1 MRYEG
6 SIYRPPSEA
15 NSYIL
20 QATIGCSWN
29 HCTYCDMYRAK
40 KFRVR
45 ALGETLEDIEEASR
59 VHGDQVDKVFVADGD
74 ALILD
79 LETWTTI
86 LEALRESFPRLR
98 RVSAYA
104 TAINLLEKTPDEL
117 SRLRE
122 LGLSLLYIGPESGD
136 DVTLKKIAKGATA
149 AEHVEAARK
158 AHAAGMKLSSIYL
171 LGAGGLERSQEHA
184 RASAELAT
192 AMDTRF
198 VSLLTLTVI
207 PGTPIGKQFERGDF
221 ELPEIDG
228 LLREARTFIEHAAP
242 TDAIFRTNH
251 ASNWLPLSGRLPRDR
266 DRFLAM
272 IDGALSGDVPLRP
285 DWARGL

>member
-40 KFRVR
+40 QFRVR
-45 ALGETLEDIEEASR
+45 AIEETLEDIAEASR
-59 VHGDQVDKVFVADGD
+59 QFGEQVDKVFVADGD
-74 ALILD
+74 ALVLD
-79 LETWTTI
+79 LETWETI
-86 LEALRESFPRLR
+86 LESLSESFPRLR

-104 TAINLLEKTPDEL
+104 TARNLLAKSPEEL
-117 SRLRE
+117 ARLRE
-122 LGLSLLYIGPESGD
+122 LGLALLYVGPESGD
-136 DVTLKKIAKGATA
+136 DVTMKRIAKGATA

-158 AHAAGMKLSSIYL
+158 AHDAGMKLSTIFL
-171 LGAGGLERSQEHA
+171 LGAGGTDRSEEHA

-192 AMDTRF
+192 GMDPRF

-207 PGTPIGKQFERGDF
+207 PGTPIAKQFDRGDF
-221 ELPEIDG
+221 ELPEIEG
-228 LLREARTFIEHAAP
+228 LLREARTFIEYAAP

-266 DRFLAM
+266 DRLLTM
-272 IDGALSGDVPLRP
+272 LDGAIAGDVPLRP
-285 DWARGL
+285 DWSRGL

>member
-1 MRYEG
+1 VRYEG

-40 KFRVR
+40 QFRVR
-45 ALGETLEDIEEASR
+45 AIEETLEDIAEASR
-59 VHGDQVDKVFVADGD
+59 LHGERIDKVFVADGD
-74 ALILD
+74 ALVLD
-79 LETWTTI
+79 LDTWETV
-86 LEALRESFPRLR
+86 LESLSNSFPRLR

-104 TAINLLEKTPDEL
+104 TARNLLEKSPEEL
-117 SRLRE
+117 ARLRE
-122 LGLSLLYIGPESGD
+122 LGLALLYVGPESGD
-136 DVTLKKIAKGATA
+136 DVTMKRIAKGATA

-158 AHAAGMKLSSIYL
+158 AHAAGMKLSTIFL
-171 LGAGGLERSQEHA
+171 LGAGGTDRSEDHA

-192 AMDTRF
+192 GMDPRF

-207 PGTPIGKQFERGDF
+207 PGTPIAKQFDRGDF
-221 ELPEIDG
+221 VLPEIEG
-228 LLREARTFIEHAAP
+228 LLREARTFIEYAAP

-266 DRFLAM
+266 DRLLTM
-272 IDGALSGDVPLRP
+272 LDGAIAGEVPLRP
-285 DWARGL
+285 DWSRGL